1 MICLTGDIHHASL
14 RTNDQKYIKP
24 GDSEINISR
33 RFLGLLEK
41 HGVKATFYVTGKSF
55 KEEWNGLK
63 PIAASPL
70 VEIGGHTY
78 NGIPLGALSRLRCR
92 LIGRVPP
99 SHSPT
104 YGSRFSQERD
114 IQKTID
120 AVEERTGRKI
130 VSWRSHGYIHDKYT
144 YSILVQKGIRL
155 ISDEISSS
163 KTSPEK
169 TKEGLISH
177 PINTIPDHDH
187 LYHAHRD
194 EEFVKK
200 AKAAGYGTDAFGC
213 DSYSAE
219 RWAGL
224 VRERII
230 AIEERGGLVTILMH
244 PLCMY
249 LADGFKAAEELLKF
263 ISGYKTIWAREITE
277 ACFSGQKML

>member
-1 MICLTGDIHHASL
+1 MVCLTGDIHHTSL
-14 RTNDQKYIKP
+14 RTNDQKYIRP

-33 RFLGLLEK
+33 RFLELLEK
-41 HGVKATFYVTGKSF
+41 HGVKVTFYVTGRSF
-55 KEEWNGLK
+55 TEEWNELK
-63 PIAASPL
+63 PIVDSKL

-78 NGIPLGALSRLRCR
+78 DGLPLGALFKFRYR

-104 YGSRFSQERD
+104 YGSRSRQKRD

-120 AVEERTGRKI
+120 AVEERTSREI
-130 VSWRSHGYIHDKYT
+130 VSWRSHGYIHDKHT
-144 YSILVQKGIRL
+144 YSILAQKGIRL

-163 KTSPEK
+163 KILPEK

-200 AKAAGYGTDAFGC
+200 AKAAGYGKDAFGC

-219 RWAGL
+219 KWGGL
-224 VRERII
+224 VRQKISE
-230 AIEERGGLVTILMH
+230 IEEENGLVTILMH
-244 PLCMY
+244 PICMY
-249 LADGFKAAEELLKF
+249 LADGFKAAEAVLRW
-263 ISGYKTIWAREITE
+263 ISRYKTIWAREIPELYPET
-277 ACFSGQKML
+277 KML